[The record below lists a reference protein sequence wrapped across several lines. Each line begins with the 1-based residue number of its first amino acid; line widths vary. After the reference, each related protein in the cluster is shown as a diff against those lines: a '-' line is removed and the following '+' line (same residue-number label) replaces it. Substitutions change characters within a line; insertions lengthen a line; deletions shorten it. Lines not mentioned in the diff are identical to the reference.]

1 MYSLELIDWI
11 VLNVKFVSFGFI
23 PNHFVL
29 DNGDLEKKNKFP
41 YHVLPNLDIYR
52 LANKLW
58 ATSTAKRFVC
68 TYTIILFI
76 T

>member
-29 DNGDLEKKNKFP
+29 DNGNLEKKFSSHIMYYP
-41 YHVLPNLDIYR
+41 
-52 LANKLW
+52 
-58 ATSTAKRFVC
+58 T
-68 TYTIILFI
+68 
-76 T
+76 